1 MEEKK
6 EKMLIPDGIIQAIA
20 LELAIGLIS
29 HDKLAK
35 KYKVSPDTVTKISRL
50 EQERIGYIKKEI
62 RQQVES
68 ATTTWAKQLS
78 DDMQELTK
86 DLLKE
91 AGLKKKRE
99 NASLPQL
106 VIALA
111 TLIDKT
117 QLLTGGATSRN
128 EVVKMTS
135 KEDLINA
142 LTNKN
147 TNYIEKSIKNESA
160 NNNLELNN
168 NKNNFENI
176 KENIKKILKNQS
188 DLLN

>member
-6 EKMLIPDGIIQAIA
+6 EKMLIPDGIVQAIVS
-20 LELAIGLIS
+20 ELAIGLIS
-29 HDKLAK
+29 HDKIAK
-35 KYKVSPDTVTKISRL
+35 KYQVSPDTVTKISRL
-50 EQERIGYIKKEI
+50 EQERIGYIKKKI
-62 RQQVES
+62 HKQIANS
-68 ATTTWAKQLS
+68 TTTWAKTLS
-78 DDMQELTK
+78 DKMQSLTEELI
-86 DLLKE
+86 KE

-106 VIALA
+106 IISLA

-117 QLLTGGATSRN
+117 QLLTGGATSRA
-128 EVVKMTS
+128 EFVKMTS

-147 TNYIEKSIKNESA
+147 QKYIEKSIKNESA
-160 NNNLELNN
+160 KNNFELNN
-168 NKNNFENI
+168 NENSAEKL
-176 KENIKKILKNQS
+176 KENVKNILKNQH

>member
-6 EKMLIPDGIIQAIA
+6 EKMLIPDGIIQAIVS
-20 LELAIGLIS
+20 ELAIGLIS
-29 HDKLAK
+29 HDKIAK
-35 KYKVSPDTVTKISRL
+35 KYKVSPDTVTKINRL
-50 EQERIGYIKKEI
+50 EGERIGFIKKKI
-62 RQQVES
+62 REQVEN
-68 ATTTWAKQLS
+68 TTISWAKKIS
-78 DDMQELTK
+78 DGMQSLTEE
-86 DLLKE
+86 LLKE

-117 QLLTGGATSRN
+117 QLLTGGATSRT
-128 EVVKMTS
+128 EMVKMTS

-147 TNYIEKSIKNESA
+147 QKYIEKSIKKESA
-160 NNNLELNN
+160 NNNFELNN
-168 NKNNFENI
+168 NENNFEKT
-176 KENIKKILKNQS
+176 KENIKNILKNQQ
-188 DLLN
+188 DILN